1 MDSKIFSKKIRL
13 EVIKMA
19 YEAKSSHIASAL
31 SIVDIIS
38 VLYNDFLI
46 YDSNNTEL
54 INRDRFILSKG
65 HACSALYAVLGLKK
79 FFDKKLLS
87 LYSKDNTDFMAHVS
101 HKVPG
106 VEFSTGSL
114 GHGLP
119 FGTGIAHALKLKKTE
134 SKVYVLIGDGEL
146 AEGSNFESLLFAA
159 HNKLDNL
166 ILIVD
171 NNNLQ
176 SLTSVDKTLNLNP
189 YDKKFQSFNW
199 EYFECNGNSIDSL
212 QNIFKKIS
220 NSKSEKPKVVLAK
233 TIKGKGV
240 SFMENKVE
248 WHYKSP
254 SLNEFEKAIKEVKD
268 A

>member
-1 MDSKIFSKKIRL
+1 MNSKIFSKKIRL

-19 YEAKSSHIASAL
+19 YDAKSSHIASAL
-31 SIVDIIS
+31 SIVDILS
-38 VLYNDFLI
+38 VLYNEFLI
-46 YDSNNTEL
+46 YDSNNTQL

-79 FFDKKLLS
+79 FFDKKFLN
-87 LYSKDNTDFMAHVS
+87 LYSKDDSDFMAHVS

-119 FGTGIAHALKLKKTE
+119 FGTGIAYGLKLKKIQ

-176 SLTSVDKTLNLNP
+176 SLTTVDKTLNLNP
-189 YDKKFQSFNW
+189 YDKKFEAFNW
-199 EYFECNGNSIDSL
+199 EYFECDGNSINSL
-212 QNIFKKIS
+212 QKTFKKIS
-220 NSKSEKPKVVLAK
+220 ESKNKKPKVVVAK

-254 SLNEFEKAIKEVKD
+254 NLKQFDKAIKEVKD